1 MQKNYNN
8 NIFFYYNFMN
18 NIFTNSINLTTPPEY
33 IFIVPYRD
41 REQHKHF
48 FINYMKIIMEDYNN
62 YIIVFCHQNNDKP
75 FNRGAMKNMGF
86 IFAKTYFPNDY
97 KNISLIFN
105 DIDTIPHKK
114 GLLNYKT
121 TRGMVKHFYGFKHAL
136 GGIISLNGEDFEKIN
151 GFPNYWG
158 WGCEDNTLH
167 DRCVN
172 NGMYISRKQF
182 FDIGDHNI
190 LHIFDG
196 FEKIFSKQTPY
207 KSKHDTG
214 IDGITT
220 LSNIDTELIELESN
234 IYMFNINNFE
244 IPYNN
249 EDIITRDI
257 TKGNS
262 LKVINNIKPEKVENK
277 NNPSN
282 QNTDIKTVNNN
293 IKKNANSSGI
303 IRRKTGLR
311 YF

>member
-1 MQKNYNN
+1 MSRTLNDNN
-8 NIFFYYNFMN
+8 GLSFI
-18 NIFTNSINLTTPPEY
+18 PEY

-41 REQHKHF
+41 REEHKHF
-48 FINYMKIIMEDYNN
+48 FINYMKIIMEDYKNK
-62 YIIVFCHQNNDKP
+62 YIIVFSHQNDDKP

-86 IFAKTYFPNDY
+86 IFAKTHFPKNY

-121 TRGMVKHFYGFKHAL
+121 SPGMVKHFYGFKQAL
-136 GGIISLNGEDFEKIN
+136 GGIISLNGEDFENIN

-172 NGMYISRKQF
+172 NGIYISRKQF

-214 IDGITT
+214 IDGITS
-220 LSNIDTELIELESN
+220 LCNIETELVEIESN
-234 IYMFNINNFE
+234 IYIFNVNNFE

-262 LKVINNIKPEKVENK
+262 LKVINNIKPEINLKNEVNQVTKPTINNK
-277 NNPSN
+277 TVN
-282 QNTDIKTVNNN
+282 KTVNNSQN
-293 IKKNANSSGI
+293 ISKITKENGI